1 MINEKE
7 LHYTI
12 NIIQSDIQYFLRYKN
27 GLKKYI
33 IENRASISKIS
44 LNKILIEIE
53 TITLYIRELKHQ
65 EQEFLKLLDKMY
77 YGKNTD

>member
-7 LHYTI
+7 LDYTI
-12 NIIQSDIQYFLRYKN
+12 NIIQSDIQYFLMYKN

-65 EQEFLKLLDKMY
+65 EQEFLKLLDKLY